1 MSETNLATPVV
12 VDYVKFQQ
20 KPEFQ
25 ALRKKQRSF
34 VFPMAVFFLAWYF
47 AFVLVAAN
55 APEFM
60 ATPLIGSFNVGLL
73 LGLLQFVTTFV
84 ITMWYVRFANT
95 RLDDESAELRA
106 ELNAIEKGEV
116 LQ

>member
-1 MSETNLATPVV
+1 MSESNTTAKA

-25 ALRKKQRSF
+25 ALRRKQRAF

-47 AFVLVAAN
+47 TFVLLAAN

-60 ATPLIGSFNVGLL
+60 GTPLIGAFNVGLF
-73 LGLLQFVTTFV
+73 LGLLQFITTFV
-84 ITMWYVRFANT
+84 ITMLYVRFANQ
-95 RLDDESAELRA
+95 RLDALGAELRA
-106 ELNAIEKGEV
+106 ELQSIENGE
-116 LQ
+116 LAQ